1 MKTEEYVSTIKNMQA
16 FCNLV
21 KGFFPD
27 QYKFVCMQHGISE
40 RVAMD
45 MYGYLRKV
53 ASGLYWCIND
63 KSDDYFHTMISMAQ
77 EARKLQ
83 MLNSLVKDSSASG
96 AYGNSRIL
104 AIFEKGDE
112 CIQKEFDLQCQA
124 SFVEIAEMIKNG
136 YVLMTTARQV
146 DYVDAREYVGENEG
160 KKSHIP
166 IYDGD
171 VMLCYINKPEFW
183 SLDYKDSGLYLC
195 QNGGYHRLI
204 YTPGKGYV
212 RHGEPDTDEEFEL
225 EIEDKAFSSY
235 VMTIS
240 QKWYKL
246 GNIHANIGF
255 LIEKPKDKEE

>member
-1 MKTEEYVSTIKNMQA
+1 MKTEEYVITIKKMQA

-21 KGFFPD
+21 EGFYPD
-27 QYKFVCMQHGISE
+27 QYKFVCIQHDISE
-40 RVAMD
+40 REAMD
-45 MYGYLRKV
+45 MYAYLRKV
-53 ASGLYWCIND
+53 ASGQYWCIND

-83 MLNSLVKDSSASG
+83 MLNSLIKDTSASG
-96 AYGNSRIL
+96 EYGKSKIL
-104 AIFEKGDE
+104 AIFKKGDE
-112 CIQKEFDLQCQA
+112 CVQKEFDLQWQA
-124 SFVEIAEMIKNG
+124 TFVEIAEMIKNG

-146 DYVDAREYVGENEG
+146 DCVDAREYVGENEG

-171 VMLCYINKPEFW
+171 VMLCYVNKPEFW
-183 SLDYKDSGLYLC
+183 SSDYKNSGLYLC
-195 QNGGYHRLI
+195 QNGDYHRLI

-212 RHGEPDTDEEFEL
+212 RHGEPDIDEDFEL